1 MIIAKKEDIIKAE
14 KLTFKDKMIISN
26 NNGSNVRINF
36 TELENISRIFINKLL
51 ISFYVTLL

>member
-1 MIIAKKEDIIKAE
+1 MAKKEDISKAE

-51 ISFYVTLL
+51 I